1 MNYLTQYQSI
11 LSNEVNPTLME
22 SYSLKMSNLNTPPLL
37 AAPMLG
43 VGFDSV
49 YAQET
54 YTNSFRLDVV
64 MELIGSPQAT
74 TVGMKD
80 TVISFDISPETG
92 GNNIGIYSYIFGET
106 GLLTSVGLQNT
117 TLRGRNGND
126 AITIEA
132 GVFANP
138 AANSLAI
145 GVDNS
150 FVTGNAGNDIIDI
163 RAVGSASLAA
173 RNSRIFGGAGND
185 IISLTSNS
193 NDGVAVR
200 DSFVWGRTGDDDVLI
215 NGSVQYSQ
223 QFLRGANKMGKGIV
237 GDVGFDT
244 LRLPYLTTAEFLSM
258 VTVHGPAASNEFSLS
273 NSEGVKYSGW
283 DRLVC
288 ANNEVLD
295 LTQLVG

>member
-1 MNYLTQYQSI
+1 MNYLTQYRSI
-11 LSNEVNPTLME
+11 LSNEVNPTLLE
-22 SYSLKMSNLNTPPLL
+22 SYSLKMSNLVAPSVLIPP
-37 AAPMLG
+37 MMG

-54 YTNSFRLDVV
+54 YTSSFRLDVV
-64 MELIGSPQAT
+64 MELNRNPQAT
-74 TVGMKD
+74 TVGLKD
-80 TVISFDISPETG
+80 TVLSFEISPETD
-92 GNNIGIYSYIFGET
+92 GNSIGIYSNIFGET
-106 GLLTSVGLQNT
+106 GFLTAIGLQNT
-117 TLRGRNGND
+117 TLRGRLGND

-132 GVFANP
+132 GVIANP
-138 AANSLAI
+138 TANTLAI

-150 FVTGNAGNDIIDI
+150 FVTGNAGDDIIDI

-193 NDGVAVR
+193 RDGVAVR

-223 QFLRGANKMGKGIV
+223 QFLRGVTKMGQGIV

-244 LRLPYLTTAEFLSM
+244 LRLPYLTPDEFLSM
-258 VTVHGPAASNEFSLS
+258 VTVHGGVASNEFSLS

-283 DRLVC
+283 ERLVC
-288 ANNEVLD
+288 ANNETLD